1 MQKQAKQRLMAL
13 LLRHGKRFPGKSH
26 WTKTYF
32 RWLETVKFDRPIQ
45 QIVFQEYVDLV
56 LALGQRVEAMEKQI
70 PEAATGSEF
79 TPMITALMAFR
90 GIDRLTA
97 TTLAAEIGDL
107 RRFARAPQ
115 LPGYLGMTPRE
126 HSSGPNRSQGGIT
139 KAGNGHVRRILIE
152 AAWTYQHPAR
162 KSAVIQRRA
171 EKAPEAVQ
179 AIAWAAQKRLCARF
193 RALTRRGK
201 PHCKVIV
208 AIARE
213 LAGFIWA
220 IGQAL
225 PPLQPSV

>member
-1 MQKQAKQRLMAL
+1 VKTDRRDSLTLARLARAGELTSVWVPGEAQEALRDLTRAREDLKRMQKQAKQRLMAL

-126 HSSGPNRSQGGIT
+126 HFSGPNRSQGGMAMC
-139 KAGNGHVRRILIE
+139 AG
-152 AAWTYQHPAR
+152 
-162 KSAVIQRRA
+162 S
-171 EKAPEAVQ
+171 
-179 AIAWAAQKRLCARF
+179 
-193 RALTRRGK
+193 
-201 PHCKVIV
+201 
-208 AIARE
+208 
-213 LAGFIWA
+213 
-220 IGQAL
+220 
-225 PPLQPSV
+225 